1 MPQMAEPGENLRALV
16 QRAGLSPEQFA
27 RRLNKYAVGL
37 GLSNQLDP
45 KTPYKW
51 FRGAAPREPWPALV
65 AAVLGAELATD
76 LRVEELGWKAANRGI
91 EYVSANTG
99 LLLPW
104 TASGAVTAIS
114 EVTEPDAMNR
124 RVFLQLVGGSLTE
137 PALDWLIAR
146 PAGDIENAAGRRI
159 LHDHVDG
166 VEQITAQLRR
176 MDDQFGGG
184 TVLDLVQ
191 AHIRH
196 VLNLL
201 RNHRYTASVGTRLH
215 GAAAELLRLAGW
227 LSFDAGH
234 QAQAQRYW
242 LAALRG
248 AHAADDRA
256 LGANVLG
263 FMSCQAKDLEQYGEA
278 TKLAE
283 AARQGY
289 AGASPRVAAILNL
302 RAAEAYAQ
310 TGEVAECRNAIDAAY
325 EALRATPPE
334 SGDPDWSYW
343 LDEAQVNAQAG
354 YCYLRLED
362 WPRSQSHLRTALRL
376 QDDIYSREAA
386 LRQALLAVTYARQGD
401 PEQACEVGTRAVD
414 LLAED
419 VDSQRCIGHVR
430 RVQRALDPYRRVGT
444 VVDFNE
450 RADRLFGV
458 PA

>member
-1 MPQMAEPGENLRALV
+1 MTRAGESLRAFV

-27 RRLNKYAVGL
+27 RRLNKYATELALPNRV
-37 GLSNQLDP
+37 DP

-51 FRGAAPREPWPALV
+51 FRGTVPRQPWPPLI
-65 AAVLGAELATD
+65 AAVLSAELATD
-76 LRVEELGWKAANRGI
+76 VRVEDLGWKPSDRGVA
-91 EYVSANTG
+91 YVSANAG

-104 TASGAVTAIS
+104 TAEGAVSAAT
-114 EVTEPDAMNR
+114 EVMEPDAMNR
-124 RVFLQLVGGSLTE
+124 RVFLQLVGGALTE
-137 PALDWLIAR
+137 PALEWLIAR
-146 PAGDIENAAGRRI
+146 PAGDVENQAGRRI
-159 LHDHVDG
+159 LHQHVDG
-166 VEQITAQLRR
+166 VEQITAHLRR

-201 RNHRYTASVGTRLH
+201 QNHRYTSSVGTRLQ

-248 AHAADDRA
+248 AHAAGDRS

-263 FMSCQAKDLEQYGEA
+263 FMSCQAKDLEQFGEA

-283 AARQGY
+283 AARRGY
-289 AGASPRVAAILNL
+289 VGASPRVSAILNL

-310 TGEVAECRNAIDAAY
+310 VGEAAECRSAIDAAH
-325 EALRATPPE
+325 EAVRATPAE
-334 SGDPDWSYW
+334 GGDPDWSYW
-343 LDEAQVNAQAG
+343 LDEAQVHAQAG

-362 WPRSQSHLRTALRL
+362 WSRSQSHLRTALRL
-376 QDDIYSREAA
+376 QGDNCSREAA
-386 LRQALLAVTYARQGD
+386 LREALLAVTYARQGD
-401 PEQACEVGTRAVD
+401 PEHACDVGGRAVD
-414 LLAED
+414 LLADD
-419 VDSQRCIGHVR
+419 VNSARCVGHVR
-430 RVQRALDPYRRVGT
+430 RLQKALGPYRAVGL
-444 VVDFNE
+444 VGDFNE
-450 RADRLFGV
+450 RVNSLFGIS
-458 PA
+458 A